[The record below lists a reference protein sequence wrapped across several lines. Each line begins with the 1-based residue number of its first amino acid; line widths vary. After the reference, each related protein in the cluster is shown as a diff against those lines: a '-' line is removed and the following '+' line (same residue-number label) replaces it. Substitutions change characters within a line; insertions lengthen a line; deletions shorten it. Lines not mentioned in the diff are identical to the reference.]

1 MIWANLSFLKNKESS
16 ENMVLNV
23 SGRTDIVAF
32 YSDWF
37 VERYK
42 EGYIDVR
49 NPFYPKLISRIYFKN
64 VDLILFCT
72 KNPIPILDKLKYIDK
87 PILFHVTLTPYK
99 KDIEPNVLPK
109 GIIIE
114 AIKKLSKVIG
124 IDNLTIRY
132 DPIFIS
138 EKYNLDYHIKAFD
151 KLCSLLNGYVNKIIV
166 SFIDDYKNVRKNEK
180 ILNFREFTE
189 KDYEI
194 IGKNFSRIAKENSMT
209 VQTCFE
215 NRNLVE
221 YGFIKGECLS
231 HELAYKLTGKKYKTW
246 KARRGAN
253 CNCVEMVD
261 IGVYNSCKHFCKYCY
276 ANYDE
281 KQVNNNFNSHFKDS
295 SLLVGRIEKDD
306 LIKERKN

>member
-1 MIWANLSFLKNKESS
+1 
-16 ENMVLNV
+16 MVLNV

-37 VERYK
+37 IERYK

-49 NPFYPKLISRIYFKN
+49 NPFYPKLISRIYIKN

-109 GIIIE
+109 GIIIK

-246 KARRGAN
+246 KARKGAN